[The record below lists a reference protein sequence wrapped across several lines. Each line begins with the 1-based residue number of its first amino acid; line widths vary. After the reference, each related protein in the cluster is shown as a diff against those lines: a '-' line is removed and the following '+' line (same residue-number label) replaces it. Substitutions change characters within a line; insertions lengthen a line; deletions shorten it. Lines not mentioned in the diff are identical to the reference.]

1 MSPRQHKN
9 TAKPKTGVEHST
21 IPGNHENQ
29 SFSEILA
36 GLRRCAHTVPVRA
49 GPAKIRA
56 GPCWSTPHYSKIRAG
71 SNRAGS
77 IKT

>member
-1 MSPRQHKN
+1 M
-9 TAKPKTGVEHST
+9 PKVGVLN
-21 IPGNHENQ
+21 IPLAPEIVKINV
-29 SFSEILA
+29 FSKSVPVRA

-56 GPCWSTPHYSKIRAG
+56 GPCRSTLHYSKIRAG

-77 IKT
+77 RKT